1 MKHFVRRMQ
10 ALAASLVVVA
20 AGLQAQKAPR
30 DMDRFIDQLMKKMTL
45 EEKIGQLQPARDRR
59 DHYRTGEKQRCSQTN
74 P

>member
-45 EEKIGQLQPARDRR
+45 EEKIGQLNLPV
-59 DHYRTGEKQRCSQTN
+59 
-74 P
+74 

>member
-1 MKHFVRRMQ
+1 MQ

-45 EEKIGQLQPARDRR
+45 EEKIGQLGNGIDFQIK
-59 DHYRTGEKQRCSQTN
+59 DHRSYLLAFDGGIT
-74 P
+74 